1 MMYRQRDVRVVNGF
15 ADSMIRDIT
24 NYRISYAESGAVSA
38 EYEYDPFGKV
48 IAHTGRDFDFL
59 FSTKFYDPDI
69 GMYYYGYRYYSPELR
84 RWASRDPIGE
94 EGGLNLYGFCR
105 NEGITAFDPLG
116 LSTFVLIYDSSDPMF
131 QTWVEDLYRRILSHT
146 PTRYGSTVEFNSEKD
161 NIVKVPIT
169 GTYVFD
175 NLQHYKEVKYLASFG
190 HGRAGKIWWG
200 YNQGDEVYSVVT
212 GMVGYRVNKP
222 EVTTSVPLSKLLL
235 DFDKCGFTVEF
246 YHCVSAEK
254 FEVDDNGKLQFRDL
268 EIKVPIPA
276 NFRSKRHGS
285 VISAFR
291 DMVMPKYPQTKFSV
305 VGSERG
311 VSDGY
316 PLNRGWP
323 RPQGK
328 VGRLEVS
335 P

>member
-1 MMYRQRDVRVVNGF
+1 M
-15 ADSMIRDIT
+15 
-24 NYRISYAESGAVSA
+24 
-38 EYEYDPFGKV
+38 
-48 IAHTGRDFDFL
+48 
-59 FSTKFYDPDI
+59 
-69 GMYYYGYRYYSPELR
+69 
-84 RWASRDPIGE
+84 
-94 EGGLNLYGFCR
+94 
-105 NEGITAFDPLG
+105 
-116 LSTFVLIYDSSDPMF
+116 
-131 QTWVEDLYRRILSHT
+131 
-146 PTRYGSTVEFNSEKD
+146 
-161 NIVKVPIT
+161 KVPIT